1 MKNTTLDKIRA
12 ECSMRNQKPN
22 QDKQNIDNQVEN
34 LIKLGQPTKGNQAE
48 AKVLKL

>member
-22 QDKQNIDNQVEN
+22 QDKQNIENQVEN
-34 LIKLGQPTKGNQAE
+34 LIKLGQSTKTNQSE
-48 AKVLKL
+48 AKFPKF